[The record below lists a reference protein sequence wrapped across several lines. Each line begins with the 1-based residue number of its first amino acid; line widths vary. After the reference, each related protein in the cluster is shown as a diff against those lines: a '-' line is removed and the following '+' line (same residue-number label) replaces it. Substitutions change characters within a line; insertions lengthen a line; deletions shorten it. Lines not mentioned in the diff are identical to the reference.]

1 MAQARSL
8 LSPFTWSRQTLR
20 LQFTAL
26 YAVILLF
33 LGAVILTIAGLP
45 IRGHSVSVGPV
56 HQSPGGSAI
65 AAGQHAADVHQ
76 LNIGSAIAFAVALV
90 LSLALGWFIAG
101 RLLRPL
107 QTISATA
114 RDISA
119 HNLHRRLD
127 LTGPE
132 NELKELGET
141 LDNLFGRLE
150 ASFESQRH
158 FAANASHELRTPLTA
173 ERSLLQVALADPDA
187 DAETLRATC
196 EEVLRLG
203 NLQESLIDSLLTL
216 ASSEAGVERWEPLD
230 LGEVVRG
237 VVVAR
242 GQDAH
247 QRGIHVETNLAAAR
261 TRGDLALV
269 EILIANLVDN
279 ALRHNLAGG
288 RIDVFT
294 FVKDARATLSVSNTG
309 PVISPTEIDRLFEP
323 FQQRGGERIN
333 HSGGH
338 GLGLPI
344 VRAIADAHQALLD
357 VRPRTG
363 GGLDVEVRFAG

>member
-1 MAQARSL
+1 MERSRL
-8 LSPFTWSRQTLR
+8 PSSRFTWSRQTLR

-26 YAVILLF
+26 YAGILLV
-33 LGAVILTIAGLP
+33 LGAVILTIAGLSV
-45 IRGHSVSVGPV
+45 RGHAVTITPV
-56 HQSPGGSAI
+56 HQPGGGAI

-119 HNLHRRLD
+119 NNLHRRLD
-127 LTGPE
+127 MHGSD

-141 LDNLFGRLE
+141 LDDLFGRLE

-158 FAANASHELRTPLTA
+158 FAANASHELRTPLAA

-187 DAETLRATC
+187 DAETLRAAC

-216 ASSEAGVERWEPLD
+216 ASSEAGVERWESLD
-230 LGEVVRG
+230 LGELVSG

-242 GQDAH
+242 AQDAER
-247 QRGIHVETNLAAAR
+247 RGIHVDTHFGPAL
-261 TRGDLALV
+261 TRGDPALL
-269 EILIANLVDN
+269 EILIANLIDN
-279 ALRHNLAGG
+279 ALRHNLAAG
-288 RIDVFT
+288 RIDVTT
-294 FVKDARATLSVSNTG
+294 FVKDGGAVLSVGNTG
-309 PVISPTEIDRLFEP
+309 PVISPHEIHRLLEP
-323 FQQRGGERIN
+323 FQQRDGERID

-344 VRAIADAHQALLD
+344 VRAIADAHRASLD
-357 VRPRTG
+357 VRPRAG
-363 GGLDVEVRFAG
+363 GGLHVEVSFPA

>member
-1 MAQARSL
+1 M
-8 LSPFTWSRQTLR
+8 R
-20 LQFTAL
+20 LQPAE
-26 YAVILLF
+26 
-33 LGAVILTIAGLP
+33 
-45 IRGHSVSVGPV
+45 
-56 HQSPGGSAI
+56 
-65 AAGQHAADVHQ
+65 HAADVHQ
-76 LNIGSAIAFAVALV
+76 LNIGSAIAFAVAVV
-90 LSLALGWFIAG
+90 LSVALGWFIAG

-150 ASFESQRH
+150 ASFESERH

-203 NLQESLIDSLLTL
+203 ICRNPSSTRSSPWPAVKQESSGGSPWTSERWPVRSWSLEAKTH
-216 ASSEAGVERWEPLD
+216 SSEASMWRRIL
-230 LGEVVRG
+230 L
-237 VVVAR
+237 
-242 GQDAH
+242 Q
-247 QRGIHVETNLAAAR
+247 LAL
-261 TRGDLALV
+261 RGDSALV

-288 RIDVFT
+288 RIHVFT
-294 FVKDARATLSVSNTG
+294 FVKDASSY
-309 PVISPTEIDRLFEP
+309 P
-323 FQQRGGERIN
+323 FREQYG
-333 HSGGH
+333 SSY
-338 GLGLPI
+338 L
-344 VRAIADAHQALLD
+344 AD
-357 VRPRTG
+357 
-363 GGLDVEVRFAG
+363 

>member
-1 MAQARSL
+1 MARSSAL
-8 LSPFTWSRQTLR
+8 FSRFTWSRQTLR

-26 YAVILLF
+26 YAGILLI

-45 IRGHSVSVGPV
+45 VRGHSVTVAPV
-56 HQSPGGSAI
+56 HQPGGSAI

-76 LNIGSAIAFAVALV
+76 LNIGSAIAFAVALI
-90 LSLALGWFIAG
+90 LSLVLGWFIAG

-119 HNLHRRLD
+119 NNLHRRLD
-127 LTGPE
+127 LNGPD
-132 NELKELGET
+132 NELKELGGT
-141 LDNLFGRLE
+141 LDDLFSRLE

-158 FAANASHELRTPLTA
+158 FAANASHELRTPLAA

-187 DAETLRATC
+187 DTETLRATC
-196 EEVLRLG
+196 EEVLQLG
-203 NLQESLIDSLLTL
+203 NLQESLINSLLTL
-216 ASSEAGVERWEPLD
+216 ASSEAGVERWESFD
-230 LGEVVRG
+230 LAEVVRG

-242 GQDAH
+242 SHDAER
-247 QRGIHVETNLAAAR
+247 QGIHVDTDFGAA
-261 TRGDLALV
+261 LALGDPALV
-269 EILIANLVDN
+269 VILVANLIDN

-288 RIDVFT
+288 RIDITT
-294 FVKDARATLSVSNTG
+294 FVKEGRAIVSLSNTG
-309 PVISPTEIDRLFEP
+309 PVISPTEIHRLLEP

-344 VRAIADAHQALLD
+344 VRAIVDGHRASLE
-357 VRPRTG
+357 VRPRAE
-363 GGLDVEVRFAG
+363 GGLHVEVSFTA